1 MHVPRLA
8 RRDAVLHAM
17 MHCDKIQSYPGKREV
32 AHPPS
37 QVEKKSFGDRIV
49 WANSWCD
56 ENVPVF
62 KLFAHTIRSPDFF
75 FDLGVQC
82 RPYYM

>member
-1 MHVPRLA
+1 M
-8 RRDAVLHAM
+8 
-17 MHCDKIQSYPGKREV
+17 KNQSYPGEREV
-32 AHPPS
+32 THPPS

-49 WANSWCD
+49 WANSWGD

-75 FDLGVQC
+75 FRLGGAVQTLL
-82 RPYYM
+82 YVILSKV